1 MNHLF
6 QQDSFMRLP
15 WDLWLV
21 GNFWVAGRVQLRAMK
36 GIRRA
41 SLNVLRLL
49 LALALAFSGA
59 TATLAERLQDLP
71 KPTDYVSDYAHVLSP
86 EAIARIDQ
94 ICSQLDHSQANAQ
107 IAVVTIH
114 NLDGDDSAD
123 YATRLFSQ
131 MKIGAKGTDR
141 GILLL
146 FAVDD
151 HKRSIKVGYGLEGIL
166 PDGKT
171 GDIGRSMVPDLRA
184 NNFDGAV
191 TLGVDEVAQVIAA
204 DAKVTLDEQ
213 RGMAERPMPQQRH
226 ASIGNIILIIILL
239 IFFGGFFVLRLL
251 ASFGMLFGGW
261 GRGPWIGGGGFGGG
275 GGGFGGGGF
284 GGGGDSGGGGG
295 GFGGFGGGDT
305 GGGGSDGSW

>member
-1 MNHLF
+1 V
-6 QQDSFMRLP
+6 R
-15 WDLWLV
+15 
-21 GNFWVAGRVQLRAMK
+21 
-36 GIRRA
+36 
-41 SLNVLRLL
+41 
-49 LALALAFSGA
+49 
-59 TATLAERLQDLP
+59 AERLQDLP
-71 KPTDYVSDYAHVLSP
+71 RPTDYVSDYAHVLSP

-94 ICSQLDHSQANAQ
+94 ICSQLDHSKANAQ

-146 FAVDD
+146 LAVDD

-184 NNFDGAV
+184 NNFDGAL
-191 TLGVDEVAQVIAA
+191 TLGVEEVAQVIAG
-204 DAKVTLDEQ
+204 DAGVTLDNQ
-213 RGMAERPMPQQRH
+213 PAMAERPERQQQH
-226 ASIGNIILIIILL
+226 ASVGNVILIIIVL

-261 GRGPWIGGGGFGGG
+261 GRGPWGGGGGGWGGGGFGGG
-275 GGGFGGGGF
+275 GW
-284 GGGGDSGGGGG
+284 GDSGGGGG

>member
-1 MNHLF
+1 
-6 QQDSFMRLP
+6 
-15 WDLWLV
+15 
-21 GNFWVAGRVQLRAMK
+21 MK
-36 GIRRA
+36 GFRSA
-41 SLNVLRLL
+41 FPHVFGLL
-49 LALALAFSGA
+49 LAVSLAFSGV
-59 TATLAERLQDLP
+59 TAARAERLKDLP

-86 EAIARIDQ
+86 EAIAHIDR

-131 MKIGAKGTDR
+131 MKIGSKGTDR

-146 FAVDD
+146 LAVDD
-151 HKRSIKVGYGLEGIL
+151 HRRSIKVGYGLEGIL
-166 PDGKT
+166 PDAKT

-184 NNFDGAV
+184 NNFDGAL
-191 TLGVDEVAQVIAA
+191 TLGVEQIAQVIAA
-204 DAKVTLDEQ
+204 DAKVTLEDQPE
-213 RGMAERPMPQQRH
+213 MATRPVQQRH
-226 ASIGNIILIIILL
+226 ASIGNVILIIILM

-251 ASFGMLFGGW
+251 MSFGRLFGGW
-261 GRGPWIGGGGFGGG
+261 GRGPWIGGGGGWG
-275 GGGFGGGGF
+275 GGGFGGGGGGWSG
-284 GGGGDSGGGGG
+284 GGGGDSGGG